1 MFCFVLPFISCLVI
15 GQQTLCFCF
24 CWLRDDE
31 EIHRSRWRQRQP
43 LPGIELVRD
52 KRIQSVKTMWKVSHM
67 WLSPGDKARTRGLKV
82 AMLVEVEETGVER
95 FTLDMYYYLQHTIN
109 VMDKRA

>member
-1 MFCFVLPFISCLVI
+1 
-15 GQQTLCFCF
+15 
-24 CWLRDDE
+24 
-31 EIHRSRWRQRQP
+31 
-43 LPGIELVRD
+43 
-52 KRIQSVKTMWKVSHM
+52 M